1 MAQLA
6 PPVSRTDAALNVGRE
21 LFHPDDDKGFGKW
34 KNEILLSQ
42 LGRVKPKAD
51 DEIAAMWAA
60 SNPVIFE
67 WVRNN
72 SNARTVRGFHAEWKD
87 IVSAAY
93 AEEAKREAEI
103 AREARR

>member
-60 SNPVIFE
+60 SNPV
-67 WVRNN
+67 RNIPQGLTD
-72 SNARTVRGFHAEWKD
+72 SALSW
-87 IVSAAY
+87 IVSVGV
-93 AEEAKREAEI
+93 ENPDCDSRNT
-103 AREARR
+103 